1 MAAHVFESLVA
12 AILIFIL
19 VLVKYFYLILLPF
32 LSLSQS
38 PKREYGYIM
47 MTCIGLLRLLSWEA
61 GSSGVVQ
68 DICPK
73 YLLVWGRRNIFIQN
87 ICHIFKQARGETLLA
102 GPNAINFLQT
112 VQTSDSATLH

>member
-1 MAAHVFESLVA
+1 
-12 AILIFIL
+12 
-19 VLVKYFYLILLPF
+19 
-32 LSLSQS
+32 
-38 PKREYGYIM
+38 M

-73 YLLVWGRRNIFIQN
+73 YLLVWGRRNIFVQN
-87 ICHIFKQARGETLLA
+87 ICHLFKQALREIFLA

-112 VQTSDSATLH
+112 VRLRTVLLCIENVDFRRLMLTKHHTLQDKENE